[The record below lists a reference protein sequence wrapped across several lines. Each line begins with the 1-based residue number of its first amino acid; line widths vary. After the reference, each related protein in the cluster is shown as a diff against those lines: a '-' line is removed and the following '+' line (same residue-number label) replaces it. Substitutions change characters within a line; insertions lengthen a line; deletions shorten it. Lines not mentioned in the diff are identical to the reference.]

1 MANKK
6 EFFTR
11 IQHKHDTEENWLKAT
26 NFIPLVGEII
36 VYDADETYNFA
47 RIKIGDGITKVND
60 LPFEGMDLPF
70 ITVDDIDTICGS
82 SIQAASEVIY

>member
-1 MANKK
+1 MA
-6 EFFTR
+6 EQQR
-11 IQHKHDTEENWLKAT
+11 MSVRHIQKHDIEENWAKAT

-70 ITVDDIDTICGS
+70 ITIDDIDTICGG
-82 SIQAASEVIY
+82 SIMSANGVSF